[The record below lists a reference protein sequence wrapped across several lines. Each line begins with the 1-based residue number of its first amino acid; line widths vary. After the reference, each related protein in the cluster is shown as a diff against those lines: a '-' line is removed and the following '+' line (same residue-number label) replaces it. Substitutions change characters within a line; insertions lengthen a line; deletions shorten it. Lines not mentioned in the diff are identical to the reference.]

1 MAEQLLDDSQ
11 RGAPRQLRRPAVAEA
26 VRSKAQVKAGDL
38 TVGLHQALDL
48 ANRQPAVSAIL
59 KQWAVRLSL
68 KPAHFEEVDQVED
81 GLTGGV
87 I

>member
-1 MAEQLLDDSQ
+1 MAK
-11 RGAPRQLRRPAVAEA
+11 A
-26 VRSKAQVKAGDL
+26 VRSYAQVKTGQL
-38 TVGLHQALDL
+38 TVTLHQALDL